1 MRSASFGRRSLPP
14 FLFPREVAETEN
26 DGGRIAALREK
37 ANALPLLP
45 GVYIMKDAHGEVI
58 YVGKAKALK
67 NRVTSYFRGEH
78 LPKVAAMVAKVAD
91 FDVIVVSSE
100 FEALVLENSLIK
112 RHRPHYNILLKD
124 DKCYPFIRLDVT
136 KEYPVFTL
144 ANRTAKDSAR
154 YFGPFGGRAQTK
166 DIIDTV
172 CKALKLPTCSRRF
185 PRDIGRERPCLN
197 YHMGACAGWC
207 LSEAYRHAIAEAEL
221 ILSGK
226 TKELTARLTGQMEQ
240 AAEELRFEAAAA
252 LRDRIR
258 AIEGLGN
265 RQRVI
270 SAVYAD
276 TDAVGFYRGAKSCF
290 SVLHFVG
297 GDLAAKDFEL
307 MEEPLEEDA
316 EAVSGL
322 VRQYYAQRGAWP
334 KFILLPVEAEDAAAL
349 SQMFS
354 EAAGRKVSVETPKR
368 GDRLRLVESAM
379 TNAREEGE
387 RAATSA
393 QKTLKTL
400 EWLQRTL
407 SLDAQPERIEA
418 FDVSNLGDEGIVAAM
433 TVFVRGR
440 PLKRDYRKFKMKEIA
455 AQDDYGSMREAVGR
469 RLQRYLDGDGK
480 FAPLPDLLLIDGGA
494 VHAAAA
500 RDVARSLGLELRI
513 FGMVKDDRHRTRA
526 LVTPDGEEIGISA
539 NPAVFA
545 LIGTIQ
551 EETHRFAIE
560 YQRSLRTAK
569 LHSELDDIK
578 GVGARRRAE
587 LLKAFGTIKAI
598 RAATLDELS
607 AAVPKNT
614 AEAVYRHYHGED

>member
-1 MRSASFGRRSLPP
+1 ML
-14 FLFPREVAETEN
+14 TE
-26 DGGRIAALREK
+26 LREK

-45 GVYIMKDAHGEVI
+45 GVYIMKDARGEVI

-67 NRVTSYFRGEH
+67 NRVSSYFRGEH

-91 FDVIVVSSE
+91 FDVIVVGSE

-124 DKCYPFIRLDVT
+124 DKGYPFIRLDVT
-136 KEYPVFTL
+136 REYPTFSL
-144 ANRTAKDSAR
+144 SNKTAKDGAK

-185 PRDIGRERPCLN
+185 PRDIGKERPCLN

-207 LSEAYRHAIAEAEL
+207 LSTLSQEEYRRAIGEAEL
-221 ILSGK
+221 ILSGR
-226 TKELTARLTGQMEQ
+226 TKELTAKLTAQMES
-240 AAEELRFEAAAA
+240 AAEEMRFEAAAV

-258 AIEGLGN
+258 AVEGLGN

-276 TDAVGFYRGAKSCF
+276 TDAVGFYRGARSCF

-297 GDLAAKDFEL
+297 GDLAGKDFEL
-307 MEEPLEEDA
+307 MDEPLEDDA

-322 VRQYYAQRGAWP
+322 VRQYYSQRGAWP
-334 KFILLPVEAEDAAAL
+334 KFILLPVETEDAGDL
-349 SQMFS
+349 SRLFS
-354 EAAGRKVSVETPKR
+354 EEAGRKVSVETPKR
-368 GDRLRLVESAM
+368 GDRLRLVESAV

-387 RAATSA
+387 RAASSA

-407 SLDAQPERIEA
+407 GLDAPPERIEA

-440 PLKRDYRKFKMKEIA
+440 PLKRDYRKFRMKEIR
-455 AQDDYGSMREAVGR
+455 AQDDYGSMREAVER
-469 RLQRYLDGDGK
+469 RLRRYLDGDEK

-500 RDVARSLGLELRI
+500 RDVALSLGISLPV
-513 FGMVKDDRHRTRA
+513 FGMVKDERHRTRA
-526 LVTPDGEEIGISA
+526 LETPEGREIGISG

-560 YQRSLRTAK
+560 YQRSLRSAK

-578 GVGARRRAE
+578 GVGAARKAE
-587 LLKAFGTIKAI
+587 LLRAFGSIKAI
-598 RAATLDELS
+598 KAATMDELC
-607 AAVPKNT
+607 AAVPRNT
-614 AEAVYRHYHGED
+614 AEAVYRHYHGEE